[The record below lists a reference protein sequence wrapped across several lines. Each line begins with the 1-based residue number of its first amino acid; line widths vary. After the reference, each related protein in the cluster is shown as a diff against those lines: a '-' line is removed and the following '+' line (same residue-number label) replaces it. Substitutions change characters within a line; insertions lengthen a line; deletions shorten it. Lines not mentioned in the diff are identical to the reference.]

1 MKIAS
6 NGGIPKSSVARADV
20 HCFLFRPCAI
30 PPVCLVDATRPR
42 RARRGPEARAPR
54 ENSMCSSSSTG
65 EHHRCRPEAR
75 APPGKLDVFKQLYQ
89 RTSPMRAGG
98 PCPPGKLDVF
108 KQLYQ
113 RTSPMRA
120 GGPRTQGDH
129 AGERWSPVNPTET

>member
-54 ENSMCSSSSTG
+54 ET
-65 EHHRCRPEAR
+65 
-75 APPGKLDVFKQLYQ
+75 
-89 RTSPMRAGG
+89 
-98 PCPPGKLDVF
+98 
-108 KQLYQ
+108 
-113 RTSPMRA
+113 
-120 GGPRTQGDH
+120 
-129 AGERWSPVNPTET
+129 

>member
-65 EHHRCRPEAR
+65 EHGEHHRCGPAAR
-75 APPGKLDVFKQLYQ
+75 APRENSMYSRSSTGEHHRCGPAA
-89 RTSPMRAGG
+89 RA
-98 PCPPGKLDVF
+98 P
-108 KQLYQ
+108 
-113 RTSPMRA
+113 RETTRA
-120 GGPRTQGDH
+120 KDGHR
-129 AGERWSPVNPTET
+129 

>member
-54 ENSMCSSSSTG
+54 ENSMCSS
-65 EHHRCRPEAR
+65 
-75 APPGKLDVFKQLYQ
+75 KLYR
-89 RTSPMRAGG
+89 RTSPM
-98 PCPPGKLDVF
+98 
-108 KQLYQ
+108 Q
-113 RTSPMRA
+113 A
-120 GGPRTQGDH
+120 GGPRPPGKTRCIQAALPENITD
-129 AGERWSPVNPTET
+129 AGWRPAHPGRPRGRKMVTGEPDRNLTSPNPPPIRRDSGQDSDCRL

>member
-54 ENSMCSSSSTG
+54 ENSMYSSSSTG

-75 APPGKLDVFKQLYQ
+75 ALRENSMYSSSSTGEHHRCGPEA
-89 RTSPMRAGG
+89 RAPRENSMYSSSSTGEHHRCG
-98 PCPPGKLDVF
+98 PEA
-108 KQLYQ
+108 
-113 RTSPMRA
+113 RA
-120 GGPRTQGDH
+120 PR
-129 AGERWSPVNPTET
+129 ETTRAKDGHR